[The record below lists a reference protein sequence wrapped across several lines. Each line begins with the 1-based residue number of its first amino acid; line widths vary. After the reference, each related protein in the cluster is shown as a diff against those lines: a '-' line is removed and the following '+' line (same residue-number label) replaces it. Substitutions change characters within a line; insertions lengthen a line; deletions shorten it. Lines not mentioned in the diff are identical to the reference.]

1 MTTDDLTS
9 PPPPH
14 AGLRGTV
21 WTLLTLAAA
30 AVTAHFALALADG
43 VTFLG
48 GTSYDT
54 EFVDVDVWSLGFLLV
69 VPVFLA
75 VRANPWVMPAA
86 LLAASWPQ
94 FSVASTTV
102 ERYVTSG
109 WADGLES
116 LAYVQPVLMTGA
128 YLLAAGLAVVLAR
141 RQRAAGRFG
150 EPSRL

>member
-1 MTTDDLTS
+1 
-9 PPPPH
+9 
-14 AGLRGTV
+14 
-21 WTLLTLAAA
+21 
-30 AVTAHFALALADG
+30 
-43 VTFLG
+43 
-48 GTSYDT
+48 
-54 EFVDVDVWSLGFLLV
+54 
-69 VPVFLA
+69 
-75 VRANPWVMPAA
+75 
-86 LLAASWPQ
+86 
-94 FSVASTTV
+94 VASTTV